1 MCGAFAS
8 RFMWMFE
15 GTCVYIPSSFE
26 IKMAENQETSIL
38 TSLPFLHVVG
48 TQVFVGWSASIF

>member
-26 IKMAENQETSIL
+26 IKMTEN
-38 TSLPFLHVVG
+38 
-48 TQVFVGWSASIF
+48 